1 MQLVYARFKK
11 LDPSARVPEYQHTDD
26 AAMDVFTCKDEVV
39 PPHKITLIK
48 VGFAMEFLDNC
59 FCAHLVGRS
68 GLTLKGFIVHHG
80 LIDPNYRGEIGVIC
94 QNITDEPMTFPK
106 GSRIAQLF
114 ATYTFDIRFHELL
127 SLTDTDRGAAGY
139 GSSGV

>member
-1 MQLVYARFKK
+1 MQIIPSWFKILK
-11 LDPSARVPEYQHTDD
+11 DGAQVPAYKHKGD
-26 AAMDVFTCKDEVV
+26 AALDVFTYQDEIV

-48 VGFAMEFLDNC
+48 IGVAVEFIGD
-59 FCAHLVGRS
+59 FCAHIFGRS

-94 QNITDEPMTFPK
+94 QNITDEPMTFLK
-106 GSRIAQLF
+106 GSRIAQMLVCV
-114 ATYTFDIRFHELL
+114 ATGVHFHEVTA
-127 SLTDTDRGAAGY
+127 LTDTERGTAGF